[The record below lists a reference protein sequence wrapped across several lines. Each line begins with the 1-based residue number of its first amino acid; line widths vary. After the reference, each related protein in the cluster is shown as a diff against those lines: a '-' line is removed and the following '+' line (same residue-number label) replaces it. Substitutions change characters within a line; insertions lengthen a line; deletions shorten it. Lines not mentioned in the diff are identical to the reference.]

1 MTFGARNGKFCQRT
15 NCQDSKLASKF
26 FPSCNYVVA
35 NFWIS
40 DNFGR
45 EAFLGLD
52 IRCTLLERFALKG
65 DEISR
70 CHQNV
75 SYSWGPFT
83 LWKFHNERIFYVW
96 CCQIFEKDFN
106 KIQFSCCTK
115 IINIATWLFLC
126 ADIWT
131 FEGQKHLSMDVK
143 NQKGLSTEGWNRCI
157 NLYENNPST

>member
-26 FPSCNYVVA
+26 SPSCNYVVA

-40 DNFGR
+40 DNFGG

-52 IRCTLLERFALKG
+52 IRCTLLERFELKG

-70 CHQNV
+70 CREHV
-75 SYSWGPFT
+75 SYSWT
-83 LWKFHNERIFYVW
+83 FHNERIFYVW
-96 CCQIFEKDFN
+96 CCQIFENVKRTLTR
-106 KIQFSCCTK
+106 FSFSFCT
-115 IINIATWLFLC
+115 TWLFIC

-131 FEGQKHLSMDVK
+131 FWRAETLRIYQWRFKTKKASQLKVE
-143 NQKGLSTEGWNRCI
+143 T
-157 NLYENNPST
+157 

>member
-26 FPSCNYVVA
+26 SPSCNYVVA

-40 DNFGR
+40 DNFGG

-52 IRCTLLERFALKG
+52 IRCTLLERFELKG

-70 CHQNV
+70 CREHV
-75 SYSWGPFT
+75 SYSWT
-83 LWKFHNERIFYVW
+83 FHSMKESFMFDVAKYLRKV
-96 CCQIFEKDFN
+96 KRTSTR
-106 KIQFSCCTK
+106 FSFSFCT
-115 IINIATWLFLC
+115 TWLFIC

-131 FEGQKHLSMDVK
+131 FWRAEKLRIYQWRFKTKKASQLKVE
-143 NQKGLSTEGWNRCI
+143 T
-157 NLYENNPST
+157 